1 MIKDFGSY
9 LKSERELRG
18 VTLDELHSK
27 TNIPVRYLE
36 ALEKNQFDE
45 LPEEVFIRGYIRSV
59 SNVIGAQE
67 DEVLS
72 TYMDMHKIPCLTD
85 ISDQSTSN
93 IKHPKF
99 DTQFIFFLGLAVLIL
114 LGTIFGINIL
124 IQNFNTDATESTIAK
139 FSKAQKEIK
148 KESPMNLSAVNSE
161 TNNIS
166 TALTIPKSP
175 FKTLT
180 SGPKIPIEESPN
192 TLTTKPVADFENL
205 SSTVNSKNPDI
216 KIIPMGPSNIT
227 GKQNTVSAL
236 SSANEKIFP
245 LKLSIWIKGD
255 IWFNISVDD
264 SPVESF
270 VVSKGSEQIFYG
282 NKQYLLNVG
291 NKNLIE
297 LTLNGKSIS
306 IPNRNKDPILTNF
319 TINAQLIE

>member
-1 MIKDFGSY
+1 MIEDFGSY

-27 TNIPVRYLE
+27 TKIPVRYLE

-67 DEVLS
+67 DEILS
-72 TYMDMHKIPCLTD
+72 TYMDMHKITCLTD
-85 ISDQSTSN
+85 TSDQSTSN

-99 DTQFIFFLGLAVLIL
+99 GTQFIFLLGISVLIL
-114 LGTIFGINIL
+114 LGIVFGINIL
-124 IQNFNTDATESTIAK
+124 SENFNNDPTESTIAE
-139 FSKAQKEIK
+139 FSKTQEEIK
-148 KESPMNLSAVNSE
+148 
-161 TNNIS
+161 
-166 TALTIPKSP
+166 
-175 FKTLT
+175 
-180 SGPKIPIEESPN
+180 EESPN
-192 TLTTKPVADFENL
+192 TIATKPVTDFENL
-205 SSTVNSKNPDI
+205 SSTVNSENPYKKLIPSGASDI
-216 KIIPMGPSNIT
+216 Y
-227 GKQNTVSAL
+227 GKQNTVFAS

-245 LKLSIWIKGD
+245 LKLSIRFKGD
-255 IWFNISVDD
+255 MWFNISVDD

-270 VVSKGSEQIFYG
+270 VVSKESHKIFYG
-282 NKQYLLNVG
+282 NKQYLLNLG

-306 IPNRNKDPILTNF
+306 IPNRNKDDILTNF

>member
-1 MIKDFGSY
+1 MIEDFGSY

-27 TNIPVRYLE
+27 TKIPVRYLE

-72 TYMDMHKIPCLTD
+72 TYMDMHKTPCLTD
-85 ISDQSTSN
+85 TNDQSTSN

-99 DTQFIFFLGLAVLIL
+99 DTQFILFLGLAVLIL
-114 LGTIFGINIL
+114 LGTMFGLNVL
-124 IQNFNTDATESTIAK
+124 IQNFNKDATESTIAE
-139 FSKAQKEIK
+139 FSKTQKEIK
-148 KESPMNLSAVNSE
+148 EESPKNLPAVNSE

-180 SGPKIPIEESPN
+180 SGPTTPIEESPN
-192 TLTTKPVADFENL
+192 TLATKPLADFKNL
-205 SSTVNSKNPDI
+205 LSTVNSENPDK
-216 KIIPMGPSNIT
+216 KIIPRGPSDIS
-227 GKQNTVSAL
+227 GKPNSVSAS
-236 SSANEKIFP
+236 SSANEKLFP
-245 LKLSIWIKGD
+245 LKLSIRIKGD
-255 IWFNISVDD
+255 IWFNIRVDD

-270 VVSKGSEQIFYG
+270 VVSKGSDKIFYG

-306 IPNRNKDPILTNF
+306 IPNRNKDDILTNF
-319 TINAQLIE
+319 TINAKLIE

>member
-1 MIKDFGSY
+1 MIEDFGSY

-27 TNIPVRYLE
+27 TKIPVRYLE

-85 ISDQSTSN
+85 TSDQSTSN
-93 IKHPKF
+93 IKHLKF
-99 DTQFIFFLGLAVLIL
+99 DTQFIFLLSIAVLIL
-114 LGTIFGINIL
+114 LGTMFGINIL
-124 IQNFNTDATESTIAK
+124 IQNFNKDATESTIEE
-139 FSKAQKEIK
+139 FSKTQKEIK
-148 KESPMNLSAVNSE
+148 EESPLNLPAVNSK

-166 TALTIPKSP
+166 TALTIHKSP
-175 FKTLT
+175 FKTLR
-180 SGPKIPIEESPN
+180 SGPKIPIEESSN
-192 TLTTKPVADFENL
+192 TLATKPLSDFENL
-205 SSTVNSKNPDI
+205 SSTVNSENSDK
-216 KIIPMGPSNIT
+216 KIIPRGPSNIS
-227 GKQNTVSAL
+227 GKQNTVSAS

-245 LKLSIWIKGD
+245 LKLSIKVKGD
-255 IWFNISVDD
+255 IWFNIRVDD

-270 VVSKGSEQIFYG
+270 VVSKGSDKIFYG
-282 NKQYLLNVG
+282 NKEYLLNVG

-306 IPNRNKDPILTNF
+306 IPNRNKDDILTNF
-319 TINAQLIE
+319 TINAKLIE

>member
-1 MIKDFGSY
+1 MIEDFGSY

-27 TNIPVRYLE
+27 TKIPVRYLE

-67 DEVLS
+67 DEILS
-72 TYMDMHKIPCLTD
+72 TYMDMHKISCLTD
-85 ISDQSTSN
+85 TSDQSTSN

-99 DTQFIFFLGLAVLIL
+99 GTQFIFLLGISVLIL
-114 LGTIFGINIL
+114 LGIVFGINIL
-124 IQNFNTDATESTIAK
+124 IENFNNDPTESTIAE
-139 FSKAQKEIK
+139 FSKTQEEIK
-148 KESPMNLSAVNSE
+148 EESPLNLPAINSE
-161 TNNIS
+161 INNIS
-166 TALTIPKSP
+166 SGLTIPNSP

-180 SGPKIPIEESPN
+180 TGPKIPIEESPN
-192 TLTTKPVADFENL
+192 TIATKPVTDFENL
-205 SSTVNSKNPDI
+205 SSTVNSENPYKKLIPSGASDI
-216 KIIPMGPSNIT
+216 Y
-227 GKQNTVSAL
+227 GKQNTVFAS

-245 LKLSIWIKGD
+245 LKLSIRFKGD
-255 IWFNISVDD
+255 MWFNISVDD

-270 VVSKGSEQIFYG
+270 VVSKESHKIFYG
-282 NKQYLLNVG
+282 NKQYLLNLG

-297 LTLNGKSIS
+297 LTLNGKLIS
-306 IPNRNKDPILTNF
+306 IPNRNKDDILTNF

>member
-1 MIKDFGSY
+1 MIENFGSY

-27 TNIPVRYLE
+27 TKIPVRYLE

-85 ISDQSTSN
+85 TSNQSTSN

-99 DTQFIFFLGLAVLIL
+99 DTQFIFLLGLSVLIL
-114 LGTIFGINIL
+114 LGTLRGINIL
-124 IQNFNTDATESTIAK
+124 IQNFNTDATESTIVK

-148 KESPMNLSAVNSE
+148 KESPKNLPAVNSE

-166 TALTIPKSP
+166 TALTISKSP

-180 SGPKIPIEESPN
+180 SDPKIPIEESSN
-192 TLTTKPVADFENL
+192 TLARKPVADFENL
-205 SSTVNSKNPDI
+205 SSTVNSENPDK
-216 KIIPMGPSNIT
+216 KIIPSGPSDIS
-227 GKQNTVSAL
+227 GKKNTVTAS

-245 LKLSIWIKGD
+245 LKLSIRVKGD
-255 IWFNISVDD
+255 IWFNIRVDD
-264 SPVESF
+264 LPVESF
-270 VVSKGSEQIFYG
+270 IVAKGSDKIFYG

-306 IPNRNKDPILTNF
+306 IPNGNKDDIVTNF

>member
-72 TYMDMHKIPCLTD
+72 TYMDMHKIPCLTGT
-85 ISDQSTSN
+85 SNQSTSN

-99 DTQFIFFLGLAVLIL
+99 GTQFIFLLSLAVLIL
-114 LGTIFGINIL
+114 LGTLFGINIL
-124 IQNFNTDATESTIAK
+124 IQNFNKDATESTTAA
-139 FSKAQKEIK
+139 FSKIQKEIK
-148 KESPMNLSAVNSE
+148 EESPINLPSVNSE
-161 TNNIS
+161 ANNIS
-166 TALTIPKSP
+166 TALTITKSP
-175 FKTLT
+175 FKT
-180 SGPKIPIEESPN
+180 SINGPKIPIEESPN
-192 TLTTKPVADFENL
+192 TLATKPADDFDYL
-205 SSTVNSKNPDI
+205 SSTVNSENPDK
-216 KIIPMGPSNIT
+216 KIIPSKPSDVS
-227 GKQNTVSAL
+227 GKKNTVTAS

-245 LKLSIWIKGD
+245 LKLSIRVKGD
-255 IWFNISVDD
+255 IWFNIKVDNL
-264 SPVESF
+264 PVESF
-270 VVSKGSEQIFYG
+270 VLSKGSDKIFYG
-282 NKQYLLNVG
+282 NTQYLLNVG

-306 IPNRNKDPILTNF
+306 IPNGNKDDILTNF